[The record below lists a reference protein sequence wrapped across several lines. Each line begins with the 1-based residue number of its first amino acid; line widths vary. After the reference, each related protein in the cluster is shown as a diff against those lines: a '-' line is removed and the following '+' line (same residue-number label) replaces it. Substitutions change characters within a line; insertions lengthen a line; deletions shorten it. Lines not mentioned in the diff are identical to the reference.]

1 MSFLEFRCRYFF
13 DLKKKMFK
21 QLNKFFVSQAKKKT
35 HLHICNKL
43 QQLVNIREE
52 SRNTSLGFL
61 EELLRLLFVH
71 EQIHAKNINILKII
85 KKYLYTRRLL
95 YCTKIN
101 FKYKLT
107 FLSISIG
114 I

>member
-1 MSFLEFRCRYFF
+1 M
-13 DLKKKMFK
+13 
-21 QLNKFFVSQAKKKT
+21 
-35 HLHICNKL
+35 

-85 KKYLYTRRLL
+85 KKYLYTIDD
-95 YCTKIN
+95 YCTK
-101 FKYKLT
+101 FQLQV
-107 FLSISIG
+107 
-114 I
+114 

>member
-1 MSFLEFRCRYFF
+1 
-13 DLKKKMFK
+13 
-21 QLNKFFVSQAKKKT
+21 
-35 HLHICNKL
+35 L

-85 KKYLYTRRLL
+85 KKYLFIYDD
-95 YCTKIN
+95 YCTK
-101 FKYKLT
+101 FQLQV
-107 FLSISIG
+107 
-114 I
+114 